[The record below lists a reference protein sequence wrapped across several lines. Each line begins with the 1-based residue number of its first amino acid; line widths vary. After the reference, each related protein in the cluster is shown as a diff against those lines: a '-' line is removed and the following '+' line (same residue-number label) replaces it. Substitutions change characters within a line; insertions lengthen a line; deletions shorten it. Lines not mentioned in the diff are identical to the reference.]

1 VEELE
6 VELPETLIQQE
17 VRNLIEQTAGQIS
30 QQGMDVKKLFT
41 PDLVRS
47 LMDTSRPEAEQRLRR
62 TLALKALAAAEKIEV
77 AAADLEAKLTEIR
90 QGLSDSAAIDQER
103 LRLAVAEDLLKEKL
117 LEWLEAN
124 STITDKAPVAEE
136 SSDPSD
142 STGESATEKQPKATK
157 AAAKSKK
164 GATGAGGSKAQEEGT
179 QP

>member
-1 VEELE
+1 
-6 VELPETLIQQE
+6 
-17 VRNLIEQTAGQIS
+17 
-30 QQGMDVKKLFT
+30 
-41 PDLVRS
+41 
-47 LMDTSRPEAEQRLRR
+47 MDTSRPEAEQRLRR

-124 STITDKAPVAEE
+124 STITDNAPVAEE

-142 STGESATEKQPKATK
+142 STGESATAKQPKATK
-157 AAAKSKK
+157 AAAKAKK
-164 GATGAGGSKAQEEGT
+164 GAAAAGGSKAQEEGT

>member
-62 TLALKALAAAEKIEV
+62 SLALKALAASEKIEV
-77 AAADLEAKLTEIR
+77 PAADLEARLAEIR
-90 QGLSDSAAIDQER
+90 KGLSDSAAIDPER

-124 STITDKAPVAEE
+124 STITDKAPAAEE
-136 SSDPSD
+136 APAEDGPEAS
-142 STGESATEKQPKATK
+142 GESSPKPAK
-157 AAAKSKK
+157 AAKAKKGAAAAK
-164 GATGAGGSKAQEEGT
+164 AREDDAQ
-179 QP
+179 P

>member
-1 VEELE
+1 M
-6 VELPETLIQQE
+6 ELPETLIQQE

-62 TLALKALAAAEKIEV
+62 SLALKALAAAEQIEV
-77 AAADLEAKLTEIR
+77 PAADLEAMLAEIR
-90 QGLSDSAAIDQER
+90 KGLSDSAAIDPER

-124 STITDKAPVAEE
+124 STITDKAPAAEE
-136 SSDPSD
+136 APAEDGPEASEEAS
-142 STGESATEKQPKATK
+142 PKPAK
-157 AAAKSKK
+157 AAKAKK
-164 GATGAGGSKAQEEGT
+164 GAAWAKAREDDA